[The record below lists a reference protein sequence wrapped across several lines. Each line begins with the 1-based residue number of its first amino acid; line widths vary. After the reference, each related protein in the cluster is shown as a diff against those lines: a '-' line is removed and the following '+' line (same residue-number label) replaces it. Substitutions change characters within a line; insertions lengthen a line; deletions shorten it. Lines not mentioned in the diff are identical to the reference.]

1 MALATGSYGWVH
13 GRHLSRQHVR
23 PGDFSIGVPRA
34 PISCPSFPRGSKSLP
49 KRCVVMVKLEIPLV
63 ISRPDRRVLGVGP
76 SKAPSSSSSNPW
88 NECGLYSN
96 PVGQS
101 SKIQKHRTENAPSQ
115 EEGIDFHSGL
125 SSYEL
130 ARSQISCLLQPRSSL
145 LVVLRAWISAP
156 NPSPKPNPGS
166 PKLRS
171 SSNQP

>member
-63 ISRPDRRVLGVGP
+63 ISRPDRRVLRVGP

-88 NECGLYSN
+88 NAVVCLYSN
-96 PVGQS
+96 PVWTEL
-101 SKIQKHRTENAPSQ
+101 KDPETPDPRTLPPRKKASTFTVACLHMSWREARFHVYFNHAPV
-115 EEGIDFHSGL
+115 
-125 SSYEL
+125 Y
-130 ARSQISCLLQPRSSL
+130 
-145 LVVLRAWISAP
+145 
-156 NPSPKPNPGS
+156 
-166 PKLRS
+166 
-171 SSNQP
+171 